1 MVCFNMAS
9 TMFCTV
15 SKHAN
20 TLSMSAHPSPLQVLS
35 EALNWLSQAVE
46 EFGLAALD
54 VRSLL
59 AWAKEDLGSAN
70 AGVRNS
76 AIHLL
81 GVMHK

>member
-1 MVCFNMAS
+1 MLQLSAS
-9 TMFCTV
+9 ALTLHPPCT
-15 SKHAN
+15 H
-20 TLSMSAHPSPLQVLS
+20 TQVLS
-35 EALNWLSQAVE
+35 EALNWLAQAVE
-46 EFGLAALD
+46 DFGLAAMD

-59 AWAKEDLGSAN
+59 AWSKEDLGSAN